1 MEGNDGHESEG
12 QTFKKQRKYESATH
26 SDESCDSKNLRHS
39 SEILFLSPDQCLLN
53 SLRSDDQGNGRT
65 AVIEKKRAR
74 EQKRRSDITN
84 AIDLLAQVLLQ
95 IDMSITNG
103 SIPVPSSLFV
113 GQVTN
118 AAQGRTEPNDGA
130 PGSRSVSL
138 PYNRSEIIS
147 YAKDV
152 LERIHHENVML
163 RMEIET
169 LKSRL
174 STQAVCCEILR
185 RLPLSTFLHHIPLF
199 ETTFFHRIERS
210 HMLKGIPPSPKQLSP
225 KHHHLNQCRVLG

>member
-1 MEGNDGHESEG
+1 MEGNDGHESKG
-12 QTFKKQRKYESATH
+12 QTFKKQRKCESATH

-39 SEILFLSPDQCLLN
+39 SEILFLSPEQCLLH
-53 SLRSDDQGNGRT
+53 SLQTDDQEMGRT

-95 IDMSITNG
+95 IDMSITND
-103 SIPVPSSLFV
+103 SIPVPTSLFV
-113 GQVTN
+113 GHVTN

-130 PGSRSVSL
+130 PGNSRSVSL

-163 RMEIET
+163 KMEIET

-174 STQAVCCEILR
+174 STQAVCCETV
-185 RLPLSTFLHHIPLF
+185 RL
-199 ETTFFHRIERS
+199 
-210 HMLKGIPPSPKQLSP
+210 
-225 KHHHLNQCRVLG
+225 